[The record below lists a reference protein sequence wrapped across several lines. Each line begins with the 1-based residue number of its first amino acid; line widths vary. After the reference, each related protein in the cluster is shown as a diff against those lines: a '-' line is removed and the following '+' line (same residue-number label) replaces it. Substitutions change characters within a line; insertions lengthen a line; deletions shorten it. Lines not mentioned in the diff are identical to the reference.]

1 VVIVFAKAPR
11 PGRVKTRLARAL
23 GALGAAR
30 LHQRMVEKAL
40 ATAKAAGVGAVE
52 LHCASHPGHP
62 FFRRMARRYAIRLRT
77 QAQGDLGQRMHQA
90 LQQPAILIGSDCPE
104 LEPADLR
111 AAARALAEGADAV
124 FAPARD
130 GGYALVGVRR
140 ADRRIFDSVD
150 WGKPEVMAQTRERL
164 RSLRWR
170 WHELRTVRD
179 IDRPADLRR

>member
-40 ATAKAAGVGAVE
+40 ATAQAAGVGAVE
-52 LHCASHPGHP
+52 LHCASHRGHP
-62 FFRRMARRYAIRLRT
+62 FFRRMARCYGVRLRM
-77 QAQGDLGQRMHQA
+77 QSPGDLGERMHSA
-90 LQQPAILIGSDCPE
+90 LERCAILIGSDCPE
-104 LEPADLR
+104 LAPADLR
-111 AAARALAEGADAV
+111 SAARALAEGADAV

-140 ADRRIFDSVD
+140 GERRVFEGVD
-150 WGKPEVMAQTRERL
+150 WGTSRVMEQTRERMRAL
-164 RSLRWR
+164 GWQWR
-170 WHELRTVRD
+170 ELRTVRD
-179 IDRPADLRR
+179 IDRPADLRW